1 MASFAT
7 HAASTWS
14 HRLRALP
21 RETRDTLFLLLVV
34 AWLVAPQAQRL
45 PLWCTLGVGA
55 VLLWRAALAVS
66 GRPLPHGLVL
76 AGLLAAG
83 VAATWLTYRSV
94 LGRDAGVTLTVLL
107 LALKTLE
114 MRARR
119 DAFVIFFLGF
129 FTMLTN
135 FFFSQSLLVAG
146 AMLVGLLGLLTALIN
161 AHLPAGRPSLWL
173 AARTAAW
180 MALAGAPIMAALFV
194 LFPRVAP
201 LWGLPSDAMSGRSG
215 LSPTMQVGS
224 LAQLA
229 LDESIALRVRFE
241 GRAPSQSLLYFRGP
255 VLSSFDG
262 REWREL
268 GDRPPGWSSGQRLSA
283 QLATQGPPLRYA
295 ITLEPHQR
303 NWLLAL
309 DATASPPRIGAPH
322 EVSMRHDL
330 QWTSSRPVSDLLRY
344 EAELHL
350 DFRHGPPQRT
360 LPMQAFVDLPAGFN
374 PRTRDWA
381 ARMRADP
388 RLAGADASTLADA
401 VMEHLRNGGF
411 AYTLEPGVFG
421 THTADEFW
429 FERKEGFCEHI
440 ASSFVILMR
449 ALDVPARVVTGYQGG
464 TLNNVDGYWT
474 VRQSDA
480 HAWTE
485 IWQADRGWMRVDPTS
500 AVAPYRVGS
509 VQRLRPPV
517 TAVGAVLGAAVP
529 ADLLRSM
536 RALWEATNNA
546 WNQWIL
552 NYTQSKQLDL
562 FKNLGFSTA
571 GWEDMGLM
579 LIALVVAASALGA
592 LWTLWERQRRRNPW
606 VALLDRLR
614 ERLRASG
621 MDATDSSAPRQ
632 LAQRLQAQHP
642 GAAADQIAA
651 WLLRYEQARYGSSGE
666 ATAPD
671 LRQLRDELKRLPWN
685 ALRP

>member
-1 MASFAT
+1 
-7 HAASTWS
+7 
-14 HRLRALP
+14 
-21 RETRDTLFLLLVV
+21 
-34 AWLVAPQAQRL
+34 
-45 PLWCTLGVGA
+45 
-55 VLLWRAALAVS
+55 
-66 GRPLPHGLVL
+66 
-76 AGLLAAG
+76 
-83 VAATWLTYRSV
+83 
-94 LGRDAGVTLTVLL
+94 
-107 LALKTLE
+107 
-114 MRARR
+114 
-119 DAFVIFFLGF
+119 
-129 FTMLTN
+129 
-135 FFFSQSLLVAG
+135 
-146 AMLVGLLGLLTALIN
+146 
-161 AHLPAGRPSLWL
+161 
-173 AARTAAW
+173 
-180 MALAGAPIMAALFV
+180 
-194 LFPRVAP
+194 
-201 LWGLPSDAMSGRSG
+201 
-215 LSPTMQVGS
+215 
-224 LAQLA
+224 
-229 LDESIALRVRFE
+229 
-241 GRAPSQSLLYFRGP
+241 
-255 VLSSFDG
+255 
-262 REWREL
+262 
-268 GDRPPGWSSGQRLSA
+268 
-283 QLATQGPPLRYA
+283 
-295 ITLEPHQR
+295 
-303 NWLLAL
+303 
-309 DATASPPRIGAPH
+309 
-322 EVSMRHDL
+322 
-330 QWTSSRPVSDLLRY
+330 
-344 EAELHL
+344 
-350 DFRHGPPQRT
+350 
-360 LPMQAFVDLPAGFN
+360 
-374 PRTRDWA
+374 
-381 ARMRADP
+381 
-388 RLAGADASTLADA
+388 
-401 VMEHLRNGGF
+401 
-411 AYTLEPGVFG
+411 
-421 THTADEFW
+421 
-429 FERKEGFCEHI
+429 
-440 ASSFVILMR
+440 MR

-485 IWQADRGWMRVDPTS
+485 IWQADRGWLRVDPTS

-671 LRQLRDELKRLPWN
+671 LRHLRDELKRLPWN
-685 ALRP
+685 ALRT